1 MDESISSIKPTDLRG
16 ILNYVPRFLGQT
28 FVVSLDGSIIESDNL
43 PNILLD
49 IAVLR
54 SLQINVV
61 IVHGIGKQ
69 LSRLA
74 EERSIDISNSDGSGP
89 TDEVTLDLA
98 IRASSRASHQILE
111 ALTQSG
117 LKCAITNSVR
127 SKHIGVIRGVDYLRG
142 GRVDRI
148 DSDFLNHLIKEGI
161 IPIVQPIGFDR
172 NGHTLRINSDLL
184 AIETAFALEATKS
197 IFLTECD
204 GLEIGGE
211 IVRQLPVEVLESKLS
226 ELRGAALYS
235 KATHSLTGVKGGI
248 SRVHVLN
255 GNIHDGLIREVFSN
269 DGVGTL
275 VYSNEYRQI
284 RKATRTDLAR
294 IYNLTSGSV
303 QKDELARRNIASI
316 ERDIENFYLYEIDG
330 NLVGC
335 VLITYFDSNLDIAEI
350 NALFVQSTHQQQGI
364 GTRLVNFACDAIK
377 ESGTSKALALSTQS
391 FRFFEDICG
400 FKEADTEA
408 LPESRRQDYL
418 SKKRNSK
425 ILVKEL

>member
-1 MDESISSIKPTDLRG
+1 MDERISNIKPTDLRG

-28 FVVSLDGSIIESDNL
+28 FIVSLDGSIIESDNL
-43 PNILLD
+43 PNIFLD

-74 EERSIDISNSDGSGP
+74 NERSIEISNSDGSGP
-89 TDEVTLDLA
+89 TDEATLNLA

-127 SKHIGVIRGVDYLRG
+127 SKPIGVIKGIDYLRS

-184 AIETAFALEATKS
+184 AIETAFAMKATKS
-197 IFLTECD
+197 IFLTEND

-211 IVRQLPVEVLESKLS
+211 VVRQLPVEILESKLG
-226 ELRGAALYS
+226 ELEGAALYS
-235 KATHSLTGVKGGI
+235 KAMHAVTGVKGGI

-255 GNIHDGLIREVFSN
+255 GNIHDGLISEVFSN

-284 RKATRTDLAR
+284 RRATRSDLAR

-303 QKDELARRNIASI
+303 EKEELAHRNIASI
-316 ERDIENFYLYEIDG
+316 EKDIENFHLYEIDG

-335 VLITYFDSNLDIAEI
+335 VLISYFDRNPGIAEI

-364 GTRLVNFACDAIK
+364 GTRLVNFACEAIK
-377 ESGTSKALALSTQS
+377 ESGARQALALSTQS

-400 FKEADTEA
+400 FKEANFDA
-408 LPESRRQDYL
+408 LPEARRKAYI
-418 SKKRNSK
+418 SEKRNSK

>member
-1 MDESISSIKPTDLRG
+1 M
-16 ILNYVPRFLGQT
+16 GQT

-204 GLEIGGE
+204 GLEIDGE
-211 IVRQLPVEVLESKLS
+211 IVRV
-226 ELRGAALYS
+226 R
-235 KATHSLTGVKGGI
+235 
-248 SRVHVLN
+248 
-255 GNIHDGLIREVFSN
+255 
-269 DGVGTL
+269 TL
-275 VYSNEYRQI
+275 FHCN
-284 RKATRTDLAR
+284 
-294 IYNLTSGSV
+294 
-303 QKDELARRNIASI
+303 
-316 ERDIENFYLYEIDG
+316 
-330 NLVGC
+330 
-335 VLITYFDSNLDIAEI
+335 
-350 NALFVQSTHQQQGI
+350 
-364 GTRLVNFACDAIK
+364 GTRSSYNF
-377 ESGTSKALALSTQS
+377 T
-391 FRFFEDICG
+391 
-400 FKEADTEA
+400 
-408 LPESRRQDYL
+408 
-418 SKKRNSK
+418 
-425 ILVKEL
+425 